1 MRNELLRMLSRT
13 TDGCFPHR
21 VIGGCFPKPP
31 LRRGCFPAPG
41 RNRSALSKQG
51 KRSIERVR
59 SRKKRLI

>member
-1 MRNELLRMLSRT
+1 MQNEILRMLSRT

-21 VIGGCFPKPP
+21 VLGGCFPKPP
-31 LRRGCFPAPG
+31 LRRGCFHVSG
-41 RNRSALSKQG
+41 RSRSALSKQA